1 MTPKQKKFTEVF
13 VNGTSQSQAY
23 RTAYYTQNMSQKT
36 VWEESSRL
44 RKHPKVAA
52 RIIELEV
59 EKEAR
64 RRMQALSREDR
75 VLKELEEIAYRD
87 GPISSRLRALE
98 LLGKHIGLFKTKEL
112 PVIPD
117 LKKRLLLTFKDALKP
132 CLNEFSFIIS
142 SC

>member
-52 RIIELEV
+52 
-59 EKEAR
+59 
-64 RRMQALSREDR
+64 
-75 VLKELEEIAYRD
+75 
-87 GPISSRLRALE
+87 PIFRAGG
-98 LLGKHIGLFKTKEL
+98 GKRG
-112 PVIPD
+112 
-117 LKKRLLLTFKDALKP
+117 
-132 CLNEFSFIIS
+132 
-142 SC
+142 